1 MVADTPRILEL
12 GVADTPA
19 IRTGGSQWSED
30 FDYIGT
36 DARANELGQLLG
48 SRRTAN
54 RYEPIPGDVA
64 DRSHYALADS
74 AMLPFRG
81 GAFDAVLMRSV
92 FGSYTMGSDNTASTP
107 GNTDLGIA
115 EAWRVLKPG
124 GRLVVAEENTPVNF
138 ADPKRL
144 AGLLHGFGFED
155 VNCYPAQGQTNRDWM
170 AERGRYWCDVP
181 IEQFGSFLFSAI
193 RPEMVDAPQTFE
205 QQVVLKNAR
214 GRNARN
220 SDGIREPDTGIMRF
234 SVGDRGLVS
243 ELVHKVDNTPVYT
256 VFGTL
261 SLRECLEDF
270 DPGLIFAERSFRAG
284 PDSPEDK

>member
-1 MVADTPRILEL
+1 MAAETPRILEL

-19 IRTGGSQWSED
+19 IRTGGSQWCED

-48 SRRTAN
+48 RRRTAN
-54 RYEPIPGDVA
+54 RYEPIQRDVA
-64 DRSHYALADS
+64 ERSHYALADS
-74 AMLPFRG
+74 AMLPFRD

-144 AGLLHGFGFED
+144 AGLLHGFGFGD
-155 VNCYPAQGQTNRDWM
+155 VNCYPAQGQTNRDWTT
-170 AERGRYWCDVP
+170 ERGRYWRDAP
-181 IEQFGSFLFSAI
+181 IEQFGSFLFSAT
-193 RPEMVDAPQTFE
+193 RPEVVDAPQTFE
-205 QQVVLKNAR
+205 QQVVLKKAR
-214 GRNARN
+214 ERNARN
-220 SDGIREPDTGIMRF
+220 PDGIREPDTGVMQF
-234 SVGDRGLVS
+234 SVGDRGPVS
-243 ELVHKVDNTPVYT
+243 ELAQKVDNTPVHT

-270 DPGLIFAERSFRAG
+270 DPGLIFAERSFHAR
-284 PDSPEDK
+284 PHSSENE